1 MQRIADDLAA
11 KLMTP
16 ENLSLLLKSGP
27 VRNAAEN
34 FTFGTMWSLAEFDIS
49 NIFAL
54 AGRITFVKPVE
65 SALRLGGGQEAGSI
79 SMHLEGPTWKL
90 SGSGLPP
97 KVLTNLVDRLPAMRL
112 ATKRFRNLVRV
123 AGLLGGPVLQ
133 GLRGTPLLSGHPLRR
148 RLQTRLNGRDVRLGP
163 GDAPPKALAGIQ
175 VDATVPTY
183 L

>member
-1 MQRIADDLAA
+1 
-11 KLMTP
+11 
-16 ENLSLLLKSGP
+16 
-27 VRNAAEN
+27 
-34 FTFGTMWSLAEFDIS
+34 
-49 NIFAL
+49 
-54 AGRITFVKPVE
+54 
-65 SALRLGGGQEAGSI
+65 
-79 SMHLEGPTWKL
+79 MHLEGPTWKL

-97 KVLTNLVDRLPAMRL
+97 KVLTNIVDRLPAMRL
-112 ATKRFRNLVRV
+112 ATKRFLNLVRV